1 MVFAVTYSVRIGPV
15 LILGIGP
22 ERLRQAVLR
31 GAEHGGTL
39 HTLIGLLGPM
49 DYVRI
54 GLYGLLLA
62 GIAALVVCERG
73 NGDRLDF
80 CILSASSC

>member
-1 MVFAVTYSVRIGPV
+1 VRTHLPSLFVGVLLMVFAVNYAVRIGPV

-22 ERLRQAVLR
+22 ERLRQAILR
-31 GAEHGGTL
+31 GAERGGTL

-62 GIAALVVCERG
+62 GIAVRSVL
-73 NGDRLDF
+73 
-80 CILSASSC
+80 